1 MCDVVV
7 SFSTDGG
14 RRAGPCVHYVMFKQ
28 GYLRR
33 TDLGTECD
41 ACGERIDLITG
52 GTCERCERILC
63 ARHLHGSWL
72 RRMRHE
78 LGGPAVCVRCA
89 AERRGG

>member
-1 MCDVVV
+1 
-7 SFSTDGG
+7 
-14 RRAGPCVHYVMFKQ
+14 MFKQ

-41 ACGERIDLITG
+41 ACGERIDLMTG
-52 GTCERCERILC
+52 GTCERCKRILC

-89 AERRGG
+89 AARRGGAAGG